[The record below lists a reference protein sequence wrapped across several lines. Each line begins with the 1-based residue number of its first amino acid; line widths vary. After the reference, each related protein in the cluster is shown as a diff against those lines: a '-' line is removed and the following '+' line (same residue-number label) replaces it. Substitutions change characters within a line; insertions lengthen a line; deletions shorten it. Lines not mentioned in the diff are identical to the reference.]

1 MILNNGDSRNFAFGY
16 TNLAFQEPTL
26 HSSRWLFLPFFL
38 LLVLGASAQTQT
50 KTTAER
56 LGYPAGSKL
65 LILHADDLAVAH
77 SVDAASFEA
86 LNTGTVSSA
95 SIMVPCPWLT
105 EVADYAKAHP
115 DADLGLHLTLTSEWK
130 TYRWG
135 SVASSDK
142 VPSLLQPGGTFWLT
156 TPEVAAKAKPAE
168 AEQEIRAQIE
178 RALAVGI
185 HPTHLDSHMG
195 SLFSTPELLAAYIK
209 VAHEYRL
216 PFLALKL
223 TDARAPAMSLLSPND
238 FVLDSVVIAGE
249 GLKPDQT
256 TEFYLNAIKNLQPG
270 LTEMIVHLGHDDAE
284 LQAVMVDHVDYGAA
298 WRQRD
303 FDIVNSAEFK
313 QALHDNHVIL
323 MHWREL
329 QKALNQK

>member
-1 MILNNGDSRNFAFGY
+1 MASI
-16 TNLAFQEPTL
+16 
-26 HSSRWLFLPFFL
+26 RWLLSSLL
-38 LLVLGASAQTQT
+38 LLVFAVNVPAQT
-50 KTTAER
+50 KSTAER

-77 SVDAASFEA
+77 SVDTASFDA
-86 LNTGTVSSA
+86 LNSGAVSSA

-105 EVADYAKAHP
+105 EVADYAKSHP

-135 SVASSDK
+135 SVDSSDR
-142 VPSLLQPGGTFWLT
+142 VPSLLQPDGSFYSV
-156 TPEVAAKAKPAE
+156 TPDVATHAKPSE
-168 AEQEIRAQIE
+168 AEQEIRAQVE

-195 SLFSTPELLAAYIK
+195 SLFSTPELIAVYIK
-209 VAHEYRL
+209 VARDYHM
-216 PFLALKL
+216 PFLVINPPGG
-223 TDARAPAMSLLSPND
+223 RAPYMSLIGPND
-238 FVLDSVVIAGE
+238 LILDNVVVAGE

-256 TEFYLNAIKNLQPG
+256 KDFYLNAVKNLQPG

-284 LQAVMVDHVDYGAA
+284 LQAVMVDHADYGAA

-303 FDIVNSAEFK
+303 FDIVNSPEFK
-313 QALHDNHVIL
+313 QALRVNHVIL
-323 MHWREL
+323 VHWRDL
-329 QKALNQK
+329 QKVLNQK